1 MFYKCAVSIRL
12 FSVIH
17 RDLVHCS
24 YVYHVLLTH
33 AIFWLFAQVVEKTR
47 PDEKVGVVVKCNG
60 KYQVCMGFHKN
71 STILKRSC
79 GAAQRCKFHLISLC
93 YFRVVPVN
101 HVRFI

>member
-1 MFYKCAVSIRL
+1 MFYKCAVSVRL

-71 STILKRSC
+71 LAILKQSC
-79 GAAQRCKFHLISLC
+79 GTAQRCKFRTGSLD
-93 YFRVVPVN
+93 
-101 HVRFI
+101 

>member
-71 STILKRSC
+71 SAILEQSC
-79 GAAQRCKFHLISLC
+79 GAAQRCQSCEVYLI
-93 YFRVVPVN
+93 
-101 HVRFI
+101 